1 MTSERLKIKLEAS
14 VYYDRFITTLSN
26 QTEMVSMTSEDL
38 QQQYREALDETLNQ
52 LQSVTLLIAQ
62 IEAKMDD
69 VRESMQSLSEIME
82 AIIATAPSD

>member
-1 MTSERLKIKLEAS
+1 
-14 VYYDRFITTLSN
+14 
-26 QTEMVSMTSEDL
+26 MTSEDL

-69 VRESMQSLSEIME
+69 VRESMQSLSAIME
-82 AIIATAPSD
+82 AIIVTGPSD

>member
-1 MTSERLKIKLEAS
+1 
-14 VYYDRFITTLSN
+14 
-26 QTEMVSMTSEDL
+26 MVSMTSEDL

-69 VRESMQSLSEIME
+69 VRESMQSLSAIME
-82 AIIATAPSD
+82 AIIVTGPSD

>member
-1 MTSERLKIKLEAS
+1 MT
-14 VYYDRFITTLSN
+14 
-26 QTEMVSMTSEDL
+26 TENL

-69 VRESMQSLSEIME
+69 VRESMQTLCQIVET
-82 AIIATAPSD
+82 IIATHPSD

>member
-1 MTSERLKIKLEAS
+1 
-14 VYYDRFITTLSN
+14 
-26 QTEMVSMTSEDL
+26 MTSEDL